1 MQGTTQ
7 FFAYGDLI
15 EAQWRTAAR
24 LLTSPMLA
32 AFALASVPVVVALVW
47 TRVRD
52 SETNDDL
59 WLDLVTGILGILS
72 FSYLFLPLLQEA
84 GVRNGDARV
93 PCAAARFRDLDRPSV
108 SWPTGLS
115 AWVTGPLV
123 ATEAMTRIWTAN
135 RSSDGASWRAS
146 SSRPSC

>member
-72 FSYLFLPLLQEA
+72 FSYLFLPLLQRPAFETA
-84 GVRNGDARV
+84 MLVFPALLLV
-93 PCAAARFRDLDRPSV
+93 FVIWTVRPSAGRLDCQRE
-108 SWPTGLS
+108 SQGRW
-115 AWVTGPLV
+115 WQQ
-123 ATEAMTRIWTAN
+123 R
-135 RSSDGASWRAS
+135 R
-146 SSRPSC
+146 